1 MSAAG
6 SSRPDVPGPADPATV
21 PPWATD
27 WQALPTTRYS
37 LGPAVPEATG
47 EGPAYAGEYSW
58 VTASDARTSAQ
69 VVAAGALIGEGEA
82 TEGVSLIFGDWTDK
96 GVGVHGTADELRA
109 FVARLAVLVADL

>member
-1 MSAAG
+1 MGDRLAGAAHDPLLP
-6 SSRPDVPGPADPATV
+6 RPC
-21 PPWATD
+21 
-27 WQALPTTRYS
+27 R
-37 LGPAVPEATG
+37 PEATG

-82 TEGVSLIFGDWTDK
+82 TEDLSLIFGDWTDK

-109 FVARLAVLVADL
+109 FVARLAALVADL